1 MPKGKN
7 PENIRRSRELSRSL
21 AAKFDAPIMEVLS
34 SVWYAKCR
42 AAKVDGVYRL
52 GIGRTMQ
59 MVRDEPKKWRK
70 RPETL
75 RLYQDTNFALVG
87 QSRGRDSLSFFP
99 YNIARRVVGFYAER
113 GETVLDPCAGH
124 NSRMQAVYEGGCH
137 YIGYDVCHR
146 FMVFNR
152 KVRKKL
158 LVHAKR
164 AFVKNPST
172 ITLREQTSER
182 MEEKDGSV
190 DLVFTSPP
198 YWDIE
203 KYDDHPDQLGVGKTY
218 KQFLAGLS
226 RVFGE
231 AYRVLKPGRFFVLNV
246 NDFRKNRHLYTYHAD
261 VLPYL
266 YRAGF
271 TLHDLIIMVWDRNP
285 LRACFPSVIVREKQV
300 GRRHEY
306 LIVLRKP
313 EGGESAP
320 EPKRKKK
327 RRRAHG

>member
-1 MPKGKN
+1 MTERKKKKTRQRGKT
-7 PENIRRSRELSRSL
+7 PENIRRSRELSREI
-21 AAKFDAPIMEVLS
+21 AAKFDAPVMEVLS
-34 SVWYAKCR
+34 SVWYAACR
-42 AAKVDGVYRL
+42 SAKADGVYRY

-59 MVRDEPKKWRK
+59 MVRDEPKKWRE

-75 RLYQDTNFALVG
+75 RLYRDTNFALVG
-87 QSRGRDSLSFFP
+87 QSRGRESLSFFP
-99 YNIARRVVGFYAER
+99 YNIARRVVAFYTEP

-124 NSRMQAVYEGGCH
+124 NSRMQAVFDSGRH

-158 LVHAKR
+158 LVHAGR
-164 AFVKNPST
+164 SFVKNPAT
-172 ITLREQTSER
+172 IVLHEQTSEK
-182 MEEKDGSV
+182 MVEEDNSI

-218 KQFLAGLS
+218 KQFLSGLG

-231 AYRVLKPGRFFVLNV
+231 AYRVLRPGQFFVLNV
-246 NDFRKNRHLYTYHAD
+246 NDFRKGGRFYTYHSD

-266 YRAGF
+266 ERVGF
-271 TLHDLIIMVWDRNP
+271 VLHDLIIMVWDRNP
-285 LRACFPSVIVREKQV
+285 LRACFPSVILREMQV

-306 LIVLRKP
+306 LLVLRKP
-313 EGGESAP
+313 GG
-320 EPKRKKK
+320 EPKR
-327 RRRAHG
+327 R